1 MGRIQY
7 DAIWKNLKTESS
19 IAKATALSSICP
31 SLIPNRWSG
40 TCSKTKQRER
50 DRKREKN
57 SKQTQNKD
65 TTENWGE
72 TGHQIGS
79 RIFVAEENKNN
90 FALEKRTRKR
100 PRSDDREIDKTK
112 CALLIV
118 RARFFLFIFFYL
130 IFFKKRFALGSILE
144 MKFFFL
150 SEVPFLPFFLKKIK
164 ANQRAIYNREVTTTP
179 T

>member
-130 IFFKKRFALGSILE
+130 IFKKKIRPRFNFGDEI
-144 MKFFFL
+144 FFFIRG
-150 SEVPFLPFFLKKIK
+150 SFSSFFF
-164 ANQRAIYNREVTTTP
+164 
-179 T
+179 